1 MKICICDDEKDFIH
15 NFQLLLKQYSKK
27 HKNINQFNSFENDLL
42 SYFYSQNDID
52 ILFLDIKF
60 QTYSGIEIA
69 KKIRDIDPSVI
80 LIFLTSFPEYA
91 LSGYKVKAFDYLVK
105 PLSYLQLENV
115 LDRAISELESNEK
128 HFLIIK
134 DSGNIFKIEFSEIV
148 YIETYN
154 RNILFHLTSESEI
167 TGHESLKAYENKLDE
182 RFYRCHTGY
191 IVNMAYVTS
200 IQKDYAILNSNVTV
214 PVSRYKKKK
223 FQMLFTDFLCNFIF

>member
-27 HKNINQFNSFENDLL
+27 HKNINQFNSFENENDLL

-69 KKIRDIDPSVI
+69 KKIRDINPSVI

-105 PLSYLQLENV
+105 PLSY
-115 LDRAISELESNEK
+115 
-128 HFLIIK
+128 FLIIK
-134 DSGNIFKIEFSEIV
+134 DSGNIFKIKFPEII

-154 RNILFHLTSESEI
+154 RNILFHLTSGSEI
-167 TGHESLKAYENKLDE
+167 TGHESLKAYEDKLDE

-200 IQKDYAILNSNVTV
+200 IQKDCAILNSNVTV

-223 FQMLFTDFLCNFIF
+223 FQMLFTDFLCNSIF

>member
-1 MKICICDDEKDFIH
+1 M
-15 NFQLLLKQYSKK
+15 KQYSKK
-27 HKNINQFNSFENDLL
+27 QKNINQFNFFENEDDLL

-60 QTYSGIEIA
+60 QSYSGIEIA
-69 KKIRDIDPSVI
+69 KKIRDIDSSVI

-182 RFYRCHTGY
+182 RFLSLPYRLYC
-191 IVNMAYVTS
+191 
-200 IQKDYAILNSNVTV
+200 
-214 PVSRYKKKK
+214 
-223 FQMLFTDFLCNFIF
+223 

>member
-27 HKNINQFNSFENDLL
+27 HKNINQFNSFENENDLL

-69 KKIRDIDPSVI
+69 KKIRDINPSVI

-105 PLSYLQLENV
+105 PLSYLQFPE
-115 LDRAISELESNEK
+115 
-128 HFLIIK
+128 II
-134 DSGNIFKIEFSEIV
+134 

-154 RNILFHLTSESEI
+154 RNILFHLTSGSEI
-167 TGHESLKAYENKLDE
+167 TGHESLKAYEDKLDE

-200 IQKDYAILNSNVTV
+200 IQKDCAILNSNVTV

-223 FQMLFTDFLCNFIF
+223 FQMLFTDFLCNSIF